1 MNGPHT
7 TGDVGIKGSG
17 DLVCASSS
25 LLRLTGRATD
35 SLKAGR
41 ASVPCPRTVFA
52 RSLHWRHTQPP
63 RPEPGDNK
71 SVRTHGDFD
80 AGTSPTRAIRT
91 SATSAYEPLSDET
104 VSGITCQARP
114 ELSSRCQGAAIQAG
128 CSRGI
133 ACDRH
138 RSLECHDSIAP
149 ADPNVWA
156 LAEPD
161 VRLMGRAGRRGDVAR
176 AAAAGSVSRVVSR
189 RPTSSIGA
197 RSVPQSLITT
207 R

>member
-1 MNGPHT
+1 MT
-7 TGDVGIKGSG
+7 W
-17 DLVCASSS
+17 CARTAATS
-25 LLRLTGRATD
+25 LDRARYRQPPGWMVFV
-35 SLKAGR
+35 A
-41 ASVPCPRTVFA
+41 VPWTVFG
-52 RSLHWRHTQPP
+52 RSLSGRHARPA
-63 RPEPGDNK
+63 RPESDDNK
-71 SVRTHGDFD
+71 PMRTQGDFD
-80 AGTSPTRAIRT
+80 PGTSPTRPRRT

-156 LAEPD
+156 LAGPD
-161 VRLMGRAGRRGDVAR
+161 VRLMARAGRRSDVAR